1 MTSSVIDNASATS
14 SAHGQQNIPSTH
26 QFQNLPATD
35 PSSIQDSAN
44 TVTDGVL
51 IDISETGD
59 ETTAKNKEDAR
70 N

>member
-1 MTSSVIDNASATS
+1 MTSSVIDNTSATS

-35 PSSIQDSAN
+35 QSSIEDSTN

-51 IDISETGD
+51 IDISETVN
-59 ETTAKNKEDAR
+59 ETTSKNKEEAR

>member
-1 MTSSVIDNASATS
+1 MTSSVIDNTSATS

-26 QFQNLPATD
+26 QFHNLPATD

-51 IDISETGD
+51 IDISETVD
-59 ETTAKNKEDAR
+59 ETSKNKEDAR

>member
-1 MTSSVIDNASATS
+1 MTSSVIDNTSATS

-51 IDISETGD
+51 IDISETVD
-59 ETTAKNKEDAR
+59 ETSKNKEDAR